1 MRRAKI
7 NIPPHSGGYFSFGHS
22 PNHTGSAQGRFML
35 ACQPCADYLLPVNGS
50 SLRTPLTLTDSLPCC
65 DLVLSSTTSFLST
78 SGKKRGKETP
88 QGTNGSLTS
97 LRGRRALGLVRF
109 CHANW
114 PLHLSGAKCGID
126 FPLTTSV
133 APADSRAL
141 FAPANRGA
149 FAHRCPSRFQRIFAA
164 PKAGDFLEFTS
175 FDLPQAALR

>member
-1 MRRAKI
+1 M
-7 NIPPHSGGYFSFGHS
+7 
-22 PNHTGSAQGRFML
+22 FML
-35 ACQPCADYLLPVNGS
+35 FS
-50 SLRTPLTLTDSLPCC
+50 SVSLISFDIKVISKYHTRDDLSRCSEKISTRETCGISGTEGLSSALTLTDSLPCC

-97 LRGRRALGLVRF
+97 LRGRRALGRVRF

-133 APADSRAL
+133 APVDSRAL

>member
-1 MRRAKI
+1 
-7 NIPPHSGGYFSFGHS
+7 
-22 PNHTGSAQGRFML
+22 ML
-35 ACQPCADYLLPVNGS
+35 ACQPCTDYLLPVNGS

-97 LRGRRALGLVRF
+97 LRGRRALGRVRF

-149 FAHRCPSRFQRIFAA
+149 ASKAPRFICRRQRFGAFRSAAYPCKRQGLLLLSRFPYRLSSFEPRDDRAVFFTQEKR
-164 PKAGDFLEFTS
+164 AG
-175 FDLPQAALR
+175 